1 MPEGAAPMGDT
12 LLRQLCG
19 EFREDGVSAPIACAL
34 RRRGRRGLV
43 CGPVTESGLAHM

>member
-34 RRRGRRGLV
+34 RRRGLV